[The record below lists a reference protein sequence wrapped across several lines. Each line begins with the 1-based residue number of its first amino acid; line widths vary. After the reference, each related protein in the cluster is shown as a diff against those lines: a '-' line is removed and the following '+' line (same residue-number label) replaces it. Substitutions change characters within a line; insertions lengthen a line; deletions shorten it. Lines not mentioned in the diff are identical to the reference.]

1 MPANVEN
8 DILVLL
14 SDAARQMRTYADQVA
29 QAHGLTRAQ
38 WVILKRLEQQ
48 PDVSQNE
55 LAALAEVTPMTV
67 ARLVDRLEA
76 VGLLKRCTDPADRR
90 IWRLQLTPAAAPV
103 LRALNVERARLHKVI
118 TKGIDPSVL
127 DAMAIG
133 LRQMK
138 ENVSSRRLAATAA

>member
-1 MPANVEN
+1 MPTRIEN
-8 DILVLL
+8 DLLVLL
-14 SDAARQMRTYADQVA
+14 SDAARQMRTYADQLA

-38 WVILKRLEQQ
+38 WVILARLERQ
-48 PDVSQNE
+48 PDLSQNE

-76 VGLLKRCTDPADRR
+76 LGLVKRCTDPADRR
-90 IWRLQLTPAAAPV
+90 IWRLRLTPAAAPV
-103 LRALNVERARLHKVI
+103 LRGLSVERARLHEVI
-118 TKGIDPSVL
+118 TKGIDASVL

-138 ENVSSRRLAATAA
+138 ENVSSRRLADAAA